1 MLGRIRRF
9 QREHGSRQVQKMA
22 YAKRLN
28 TELGKKIAREIVF
41 YASENRAD
49 VIVFEYLEMKGK
61 LSGKKKQKL
70 QMWRKR
76 DIQKRCGQQAHRKGI
91 RISRIC
97 AWNTSRLAFDGSGK
111 LTVIYRIT
119 VCVPFRME
127 RDIIVIY
134 LHRTI
139 LEQDILSVKF

>member
-1 MLGRIRRF
+1 MQG
-9 QREHGSRQVQKMA
+9 KWA

-28 TELGKKIAREIVF
+28 TELGRKIAREIVL
-41 YASENRAD
+41 YASEKKAD

-97 AWNTSRLAFDGSGK
+97 AWNTSRLAFDGSGEIARDTRIIVCVRFRLEK
-111 LTVIYRIT
+111 DTTVICQHRI
-119 VCVPFRME
+119 
-127 RDIIVIY
+127 IS
-134 LHRTI
+134 
-139 LEQDILSVKF
+139 EQDILSVKF

>member
-1 MLGRIRRF
+1 MPKIMQDLIK
-9 QREHGSRQVQKMA
+9 QYVEEV
-22 YAKRLN
+22 
-28 TELGKKIAREIVF
+28 KKIYGSHVRQIILYGSYARGDF
-41 YASENRAD
+41 RPDSD
-49 VIVFEYLEMKGK
+49 VDIMILVDMSDLE
-61 LSGKKKQKL
+61 
-70 QMWRKR
+70 
-76 DIQKRCGQQAHRKGI
+76 
-91 RISRIC
+91 
-97 AWNTSRLAFDGSGK
+97 K

>member
-1 MLGRIRRF
+1 MRK
-9 QREHGSRQVQKMA
+9 SR
-22 YAKRLN
+22 N
-28 TELGKKIAREIVF
+28 C
-41 YASENRAD
+41 
-49 VIVFEYLEMKGK
+49 
-61 LSGKKKQKL
+61 
-70 QMWRKR
+70 
-76 DIQKRCGQQAHRKGI
+76 RCGENGISRNDADSRHIEKEYGFPESVPGI
-91 RISRIC
+91 R
-97 AWNTSRLAFDGSGK
+97 AGLPLTDLEK